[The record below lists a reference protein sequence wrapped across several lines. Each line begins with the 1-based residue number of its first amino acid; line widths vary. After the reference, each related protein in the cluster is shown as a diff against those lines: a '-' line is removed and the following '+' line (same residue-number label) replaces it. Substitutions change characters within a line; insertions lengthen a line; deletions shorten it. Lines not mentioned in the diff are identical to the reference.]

1 MGTRTTIALVGT
13 AVLGLTACS
22 GGVELDQAETA
33 EVLLSSEEFPLDG
46 FTRGE
51 VEESAPD
58 NADPTS
64 APSEDSLA
72 ALLQDQD
79 VPEVCLEALEATD
92 LSNDDF
98 TAQSSVLF
106 SQGDASTP
114 LPTTVNVVV
123 ATVEGESPLEPL
135 SSVNEECDEIT
146 LDEAEGSMV
155 MSFED
160 LDSLDGT
167 KLSVAM
173 GELTVDMIMGGT
185 MEDQMIVAGFST
197 GLSEDQLVS
206 VIDAQV
212 EKLSDVQD

>member
-1 MGTRTTIALVGT
+1 MGTRTTIAWVST
-13 AVLGLTACS
+13 AVLGLAAC
-22 GGVELDQAETA
+22 GGGLELDQAETA
-33 EVLLSSEEFPLDG
+33 EVLLTSEEFPLDG

-51 VEESAPD
+51 VEEAAPED
-58 NADPTS
+58 ASTTS

-106 SQGDASTP
+106 SQGDSSTP

-135 SSVNEECDEIT
+135 SSVNDECGEIT
-146 LDEAEGSMV
+146 VDEAEGSMV
-155 MSFED
+155 MSFDD

-185 MEDQMIVAGFST
+185 MQDQMIVAGFST
-197 GLSEDQLVS
+197 GLDEDQLAS

-212 EKLSDVQD
+212 AKLTDSQK

>member
-1 MGTRTTIALVGT
+1 MQLN
-13 AVLGLTACS
+13 
-22 GGVELDQAETA
+22 QAETA
-33 EVLLSSEEFPLDG
+33 EVLLTSEEFPLDG

-51 VEESAPD
+51 VEEASPED
-58 NADPTS
+58 ADATS

-123 ATVEGESPLEPL
+123 ATVEGESPLTPL
-135 SSVNEECDEIT
+135 SSVNDECGEIT
-146 LDEAEGSMV
+146 VDEAEGSMV
-155 MSFED
+155 MSFDD

-185 MEDQMIVAGFST
+185 MQDQMIVAGFST
-197 GLSEDQLVS
+197 GLDEDQLAS

-212 EKLSDVQD
+212 AKLTDTQG